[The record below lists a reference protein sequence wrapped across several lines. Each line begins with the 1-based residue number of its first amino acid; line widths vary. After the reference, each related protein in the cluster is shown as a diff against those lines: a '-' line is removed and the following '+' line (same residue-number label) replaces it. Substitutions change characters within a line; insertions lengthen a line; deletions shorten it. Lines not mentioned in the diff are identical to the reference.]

1 MYAEFRRYRL
11 PLTVRCIATLPTR
24 KGQAPKHKKR
34 AVMRSF
40 IRMEVNAEGRSSSTN
55 GKPPPPSFFR
65 DFHEALLNELRR
77 SRHGVGVH
85 LERRQTP
92 S

>member
-1 MYAEFRRYRL
+1 
-11 PLTVRCIATLPTR
+11 
-24 KGQAPKHKKR
+24 
-34 AVMRSF
+34 
-40 IRMEVNAEGRSSSTN
+40 MEVNAEGRSSSTN

-65 DFHEALLNELRR
+65 DLHEALLNELRR